1 MMGVHVVTWVAGLC
15 YGGGGGFT
23 VRTAAFVALCLA
35 CMVGALVSQWGRDGL
50 TAGLAAV
57 GVLSGVLAGLAA
69 RGER

>member
-1 MMGVHVVTWVAGLC
+1 M
-15 YGGGGGFT
+15 
-23 VRTAAFVALCLA
+23 RTAAFVALCLA

-50 TAGLAAV
+50 TGGLAVV

>member
-1 MMGVHVVTWVAGLC
+1 MGVHVVTWVAGLC

-50 TAGLAAV
+50 TVGLAAV
-57 GVLSGVLAGLAA
+57 GVLCGLLAGVAA
-69 RGER
+69 KGER

>member
-1 MMGVHVVTWVAGLC
+1 MGVHVVTWVAGLC

-35 CMVGALVSQWGRDGL
+35 CVVGALVSQWGRDGL

-57 GVLSGVLAGLAA
+57 GVLCGLLAGLAA

>member
-23 VRTAAFVALCLA
+23 VRTAAFVALSLA
-35 CMVGALVSQWGRDGL
+35 CVVGALVSQWGRDGL
-50 TAGLAAV
+50 TGGLAVV

>member
-1 MMGVHVVTWVAGLC
+1 MGVHVVTWVAGLC

-23 VRTAAFVALCLA
+23 VRTAAFVALSLA
-35 CMVGALVSQWGRDGL
+35 CVVGALVSQWGRDGL

-57 GVLSGVLAGLAA
+57 GVLCGLSAGLAA